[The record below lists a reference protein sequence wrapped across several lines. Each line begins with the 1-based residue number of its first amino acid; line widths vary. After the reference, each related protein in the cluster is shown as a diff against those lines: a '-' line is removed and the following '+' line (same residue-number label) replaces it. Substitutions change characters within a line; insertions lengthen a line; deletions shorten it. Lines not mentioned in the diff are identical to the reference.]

1 MIQEADEIHQDGVSP
16 APYQHTVAKPA
27 AVKGKGL
34 LYGEEAEMVIEPAP
48 VDHGIVFERVDL
60 DPPVRIPALIDHAV
74 DRERRTTLKNGSN
87 TVETVEHCLSALAG
101 FGIDNALVRLNGPE
115 VPLGDGSAAPFVEA
129 IKGVG
134 IQEQDGSRLVY
145 RVTEPIVLDEGG
157 SMLAAFPSRHDDFRV
172 IYELDYG
179 NTETRISR
187 QSQGFVLE
195 TDQYLSELST
205 ARTYSLKEEAQGLWE
220 QGLCRHLTPKDV
232 LVIGEDGPI
241 ENSYRFDNEPAR
253 HKILDLIGDLY
264 LLGGP
269 VHGRFVASRSGH
281 SLNRKMCAK
290 IREQAEARRR
300 QDMLRD
306 GRVMDIRAIQQ
317 IMPHRYPMLLVDRV
331 IEVEG
336 HRRAIGVKNVTI
348 NEPFFGGHY
357 PSTPLMPG
365 VLIVEAMAQLGGLL
379 LSQKLEHAGKIAV
392 LLSLDKVKL
401 RHPVTPGD
409 QLVLEAETV
418 RASSRTASIH
428 CKAFVG
434 TKVAAEANIRFMMV
448 DAEQH

>member
-1 MIQEADEIHQDGVSP
+1 MIQEADDNQQVGLSP
-16 APYQHTVAKPA
+16 TPYQHTVAKPTS
-27 AVKGKGL
+27 VTGRGL
-34 LYGEEAEMVIEPAP
+34 LHGQEAELVIEPAP
-48 VDHGIVFERVDL
+48 ADHGIVFERVDL
-60 DPPVRIPALIDHAV
+60 DPPIRIPALIDNAV
-74 DRERRTTLKNGSN
+74 DRERRTTLKNGSS
-87 TVETVEHCLSALAG
+87 TIETVEHFLSALAG
-101 FGIDNALVRLNGPE
+101 FGVDNALVRLNGPE
-115 VPLGDGSAAPFVEA
+115 VPLGDGSAAPFVDA
-129 IKGVG
+129 IHRVG
-134 IQEQDGSRLVY
+134 LQQQDASRLIY
-145 RVTEPIVLDEGG
+145 RVTEPIILDEGG

-179 NTETRISR
+179 HAESRIIR
-187 QSQGFVLE
+187 QSQGFVLD

-220 QGLCRHLTPKDV
+220 KGLCRHLTPKDV

-281 SLNRKMCAK
+281 SLNRKMCER
-290 IREQAEARRR
+290 IREQSENRRR
-300 QDMLRD
+300 QEMLRD
-306 GRVMDIRAIQQ
+306 GRVMDIRAIQK

-336 HRRAIGVKNVTI
+336 NRRAIGVKNVTI

-409 QLVLEAETV
+409 QLILEAETV

-434 TKVAAEANIRFMMV
+434 SQVAAEANIRFMMV
-448 DAEQH
+448 DAEKQ